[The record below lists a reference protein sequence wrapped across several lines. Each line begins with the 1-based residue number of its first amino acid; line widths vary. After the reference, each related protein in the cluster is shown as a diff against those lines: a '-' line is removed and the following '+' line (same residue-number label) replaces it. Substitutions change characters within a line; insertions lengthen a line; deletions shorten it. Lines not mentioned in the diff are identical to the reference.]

1 MLGKI
6 IDKQIIIK
14 SIARAF
20 LCDTKNEEIWSIMF
34 SDALSSFLF
43 SSKQAIKSF
52 YSFRKEKN
60 SDIYVTKKAYSF
72 DTRYTKADY
81 ELNSQLKPL

>member
-1 MLGKI
+1 M
-6 IDKQIIIK
+6 
-14 SIARAF
+14 
-20 LCDTKNEEIWSIMF
+20 TKYNQSCSEMPSLSFF
-34 SDALSSFLF
+34 SY
-43 SSKQAIKSF
+43 KQAIKSV

-81 ELNSQLKPL
+81 EI

>member
-1 MLGKI
+1 MFR
-6 IDKQIIIK
+6 D
-14 SIARAF
+14 AF
-20 LCDTKNEEIWSIMF
+20 SF
-34 SDALSSFLF
+34 FLF
-43 SSKQAIKSF
+43 FSYKQAIKSV

-81 ELNSQLKPL
+81 EI

>member
-1 MLGKI
+1 MTKYNQSSLVRP
-6 IDKQIIIK
+6 
-14 SIARAF
+14 SLLF
-20 LCDTKNEEIWSIMF
+20 L
-34 SDALSSFLF
+34 
-43 SSKQAIKSF
+43 AIKSF

>member
-1 MLGKI
+1 MPGEI
-6 IDKQIIIK
+6 TAKQIIIK

-20 LCDTKNEEIWSIMF
+20 LFDTKNGKIWSIMF
-34 SDALSSFLF
+34 RDAFSSFLF
-43 SSKQAIKSF
+43 SSKQAIKSV

-60 SDIYVTKKAYSF
+60 SDIYVTKKPYSF

-81 ELNSQLKPL
+81 EI

>member
-1 MLGKI
+1 M
-6 IDKQIIIK
+6 K

-20 LCDTKNEEIWSIMF
+20 LCDRKNEKIWLIMF
-34 SDALSSFLF
+34 CDAFSSFLF
-43 SSKQAIKSF
+43 SYKIIL
-52 YSFRKEKN
+52 YIPKEKN

-81 ELNSQLKPL
+81 EI

>member
-6 IDKQIIIK
+6 IAKQIIIK

-20 LCDTKNEEIWSIMF
+20 LCDTKN
-34 SDALSSFLF
+34 
-43 SSKQAIKSF
+43 
-52 YSFRKEKN
+52 EKN

-81 ELNSQLKPL
+81 EI